1 MNTARITL
9 TALVA
14 AAAALAAPAF
24 VQEATPD
31 GFAAVSSIASRDAVQ
46 ADAVAALKAGT
57 LERGEASV
65 DRTVFVSTKSR
76 AQVAAEGREALR
88 LGVVGHGEGP
98 APVLTPAQAESI
110 RMAGLAAASQ
120 RLAAH

>member
-1 MNTARITL
+1 MNTTRITL

-14 AAAALAAPAF
+14 AAAAFAAPAF
-24 VQEATPD
+24 AQEATPD
-31 GFAAVSSIASRDAVQ
+31 GFAALHSSASRSAVQ

-65 DRTVFVSTKSR
+65 DRKPFVSTKSR

-98 APVLTPAQAESI
+98 SPVLTPAQAESI
-110 RMAGLAAASQ
+110 RMAGLQAASQ
-120 RLAAH
+120 WLATR

>member
-1 MNTARITL
+1 MRL
-9 TALVA
+9 
-14 AAAALAAPAF
+14 
-24 VQEATPD
+24 PD
-31 GFAAVSSIASRDAVQ
+31 GEGLEIVRYITEHCPQTPVAVITAFGSAGN
-46 ADAVAALKAGT
+46 AVAALKAGT

-65 DRTVFVSTKSR
+65 DHKPRVSTKSR

-110 RMAGLAAASQ
+110 RMAGLQAASQ
-120 RLAAH
+120 WLATR